1 MYPWTNL
8 GLPLVRIHNN
18 QFNEDKLM
26 SENRIY
32 VAIGFSAL
40 LITGGATA
48 SVSPE
53 DAARLGQ
60 DLTPLGAEMAGNADG
75 SIPAWDPS
83 GPPIPADFVPGSDN
97 YTNPYA
103 DEKPLFVI
111 DGSNWQKYEE
121 NLTEGTKAIFERMG
135 DDGFRMDVYPTKRD
149 YVAPDWMVANT
160 ARNAT
165 AAKLVADGQK
175 IEGNFPGV
183 PFPMPQSGLEVLWNH
198 MIRHHPDH
206 TYEYDVYYVSRDGK
220 PILATT
226 GHMTNVFPAFDEDKR
241 DQPIGETSWLKL
253 RINYKAPARRAGEI
267 LLVHEPG
274 ADYSDG
280 RGRKAWQY
288 LTGQRRV
295 RLAPAVSFD
304 TPNPGVAG
312 TSTYDDS
319 FIYNGSPER
328 FNWKLVGKKE
338 MYIPYNAYDFNF
350 QNDIKDMLGEKF
362 LNPDSI
368 RWEKHRV
375 WIVEGTLKA
384 GSRHLYSK
392 RRYYIDEDT
401 WNALAGDNYDG
412 QGELWRVQYAYG
424 TNLYDIKTY
433 YSMPYGAYD
442 VVQGI
447 YNLNGKPIP
456 GKYKNGVAQNS
467 KYFTPKGMAR
477 AGVR

>member
-1 MYPWTNL
+1 ML
-8 GLPLVRIHNN
+8 GNRKYAAIIFGTILISGVANAAVLPT
-18 QFNEDKLM
+18 EA
-26 SENRIY
+26 E
-32 VAIGFSAL
+32 
-40 LITGGATA
+40 
-48 SVSPE
+48 
-53 DAARLGQ
+53 RLGR

-103 DEKPLFVI
+103 GEKPLFVI
-111 DGSNWQKYEE
+111 DGSNWQEYAD
-121 NLTEGTKAIFERMG
+121 NLTEGTKAVFEKLG
-135 DDGFRMDVYPTKRD
+135 ADGFRMDVYPSKRD
-149 YVAPDWMVANT
+149 YVAPEWIAANT
-160 ARNAT
+160 AKNAT
-165 AAKLVADGQK
+165 LSTLVENGQK
-175 IEGNFPGV
+175 IEGNLPGV
-183 PFPMPQSGLEVLWNH
+183 PFPLPQNGLEVLWNH

-206 TYEYDVYYVSRDGK
+206 TYDYDVYYVSSNGK
-220 PILATT
+220 PILSTT
-226 GHMTNVFPAFDEDKR
+226 GHMTNIFPAYHDDKR
-241 DQPIGETSWLKL
+241 DQPVGDTAWLKL
-253 RINYKAPARRAGEI
+253 RINYNAPARRAGEI

-274 ADYSDG
+274 ADYTEG

-288 LTGQRRV
+288 LVGQRRV

-328 FNWKLVGKKE
+328 FDWKLVGKKE

-350 QNDIKDMLGEKF
+350 QNNIKDMLGEKF
-362 LNPDSI
+362 LDPGSI

-375 WIVEGTLKA
+375 WIIEGDLKE

-401 WNALAGDNYDG
+401 WNALSGDNYDSRG
-412 QGELWRVQYAYG
+412 NLWRVQYAYG

-456 GKYKNGVAQNS
+456 GKYKNGVKEGA

-477 AGVR
+477 SGVR